1 MNPVFGVDFTCDGN
15 PGVIRDNPFFMDLV
29 SKAILET
36 VGHTGYSVTIERDRL
51 TAVDE
56 QSGERFIVR
65 HGRDDFYD
73 AVVELARQVGI
84 ELEDG

>member
-1 MNPVFGVDFTCDGN
+1 MAFSPHSAK
-15 PGVIRDNPFFMDLV
+15 I
-29 SKAILET
+29 S
-36 VGHTGYSVTIERDRL
+36 SWTIERDRL

-73 AVVELARQVGI
+73 AVVELAQQV
-84 ELEDG
+84 